1 MNTLLSIAAW
11 HAFEPRVIIYLA
23 LVVIL
28 LFCSALMSGSETS
41 MFSLTQTQL
50 DRMRR
55 RDAQSDRAV
64 FRLLADPESLLA
76 TVLIAN
82 NFVNICIVILA
93 NHAIDMLAAFNSA
106 GWEFAV
112 KSVIVTFILLLF
124 GEIMPKI
131 YAAYNPVGFAR
142 MAAGPLSF
150 IRPVLRPVSW
160 LLVRSG
166 SKLNEKASRRRGNI
180 SIDELSDAMEITRIQ
195 TEEERQMLSGIVNF
209 VNTEAAE
216 IMKLRPD
223 IVALDVEDGFEK
235 VRRVII
241 ESGFSRIPVFADNID
256 NIEGVL
262 YVKDMVAFIGEGEG
276 FEWQKHLRKPY
287 FVPEHKK
294 INDLLGE
301 FQNSQVHMA
310 IVVDEYGATQGLVS
324 LEDILEEI
332 VGEIT
337 DESDRLPS
345 DFYQRLGENTYMFE
359 GKTHI
364 VDLERVLDL
373 DEDYFEE
380 VCGGSETIAGLMLE
394 LKRNF
399 LKKGESVSSKGI
411 TFTVSALDGRRIDKV
426 KVVADRGA
434 DAVKK
439 A

>member
-1 MNTLLSIAAW
+1 
-11 HAFEPRVIIYLA
+11 
-23 LVVIL
+23 
-28 LFCSALMSGSETS
+28 MSGSETS

-50 DRMRR
+50 DRMRK
-55 RDAQSDRAV
+55 RDASSDRAV
-64 FRLLADPESLLA
+64 FRLLADPEGLLA

-93 NHAIDMLAAFNSA
+93 NNAIDILAVFNNA

-112 KSVIVTFILLLF
+112 KSIVVTFILLLF

-142 MAAGPLSF
+142 LAAGPLLF
-150 IRPVLRPVSW
+150 IRPILRPVSW

-166 SKLNEKASRRRGNI
+166 SKFNEKASRRRGNI

-223 IVALDVEDGFEK
+223 IVALGMDNDFRT
-235 VRRVII
+235 VRHII
-241 ESGFSRIPVFADNID
+241 IDSGFSRIPVYAENID
-256 NIEGVL
+256 DIKGVL
-262 YVKDMVAFIGEGEG
+262 YVKDMVPFIGEGDD
-276 FEWQKHLRKPY
+276 FAWQEHLRKPY

-294 INDLLGE
+294 ISDLLGE

-345 DFYQRLGENTYMFE
+345 DFYQRLGENTYMFD
-359 GKTHI
+359 GKTHL
-364 VDLERVLDL
+364 VDLERVLNL
-373 DEDYFEE
+373 EEDYFEE
-380 VCGGSETIAGLMLE
+380 VCGGSETLAGLMLE

-411 TFTVSALDGRRIDKV
+411 TFTVNALDGRRIDKV
-426 KVVADRGA
+426 KVVVGLSAA
-434 DAVKK
+434 AKQ

>member
-1 MNTLLSIAAW
+1 MFASIATW
-11 HAFEPRVIIYLA
+11 HAFEPRVVIYLVLA
-23 LVVIL
+23 VFL

-50 DRMRR
+50 DRMRKR
-55 RDAQSDRAV
+55 GMPSDRAV
-64 FRLLADPESLLA
+64 FRLLDEPDSLLA

-93 NHAIDMLAAFNSA
+93 NHAIDMLVAFDRT

-142 MAAGPLSF
+142 LAAGPLLF
-150 IRPVLRPVSW
+150 IRPVLRPFSW

-166 SKLNEKASRRRGNI
+166 KKFNGKASRRRVNI

-223 IVALDVEDGFEK
+223 IVALDMEDDFRT

-241 ESGFSRIPVFADNID
+241 ESGFSRIPVYAENID
-256 NIEGVL
+256 NIKGVL
-262 YVKDMVAFIGEGEG
+262 YVKDMVAFIGESDG

-310 IVVDEYGATQGLVS
+310 VVVDEYGATQGLVS

-345 DFYQRLGENTYMFE
+345 DFYQRLGEDTYMFE
-359 GKTHI
+359 GKTHL

-373 DEDYFEE
+373 EEDYFEE
-380 VCGGSETIAGLMLE
+380 ACGGSETLAGLMLE

-411 TFTVSALDGRRIDKV
+411 TFTVNALDGRRIDKV
-426 KVVADRGA
+426 KVVIDRA
-434 DAVKK
+434 AAIKQ